1 MCQLGGRFSR
11 CRNEALQTCQ
21 YCGRSFCHTHSYYQ
35 KDHEAVCSRKKC
47 RIKIEDMLA
56 HTEYELG
63 VIQRNKIGLC
73 GIEECG
79 PNALGQ
85 CSLCRGRFCEE
96 HVTFWMYPPARGEG
110 GHSSALSVCGAC
122 WKRRKIWR

>member
-1 MCQLGGRFSR
+1 MAPRMCQLGGRFSR

-63 VIQRNKIGLC
+63 VIQRLDIR
-73 GIEECG
+73 
-79 PNALGQ
+79 PN
-85 CSLCRGRFCEE
+85 CYIMPRTSSSHVRFYLIYFRWC
-96 HVTFWMYPPARGEG
+96 PNNRP
-110 GHSSALSVCGAC
+110 
-122 WKRRKIWR
+122 RRPRL